1 MEPVRGAAGIT
12 VSCSCLLA
20 SVSNSSGYSCS
31 LPQGWPSLTSLLS
44 RSTPKSSALPAAE
57 WSPVSARAVGGR
69 LRCGGGGGCLLVP
82 KDSFPEKPAHG
93 QD

>member
-1 MEPVRGAAGIT
+1 MEQLVLHSRAVAYLPH
-12 VSCSCLLA
+12 
-20 SVSNSSGYSCS
+20 SCS

-44 RSTPKSSALPAAE
+44 RSTPPSPRLYQLLNGALCQPGLWVAAF
-57 WSPVSARAVGGR
+57 
-69 LRCGGGGGCLLVP
+69 GGCLLVP